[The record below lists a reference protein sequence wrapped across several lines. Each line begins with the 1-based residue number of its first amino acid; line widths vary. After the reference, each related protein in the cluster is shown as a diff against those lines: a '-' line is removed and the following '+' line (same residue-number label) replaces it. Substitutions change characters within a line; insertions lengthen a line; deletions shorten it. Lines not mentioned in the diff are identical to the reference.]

1 MDLSFDDEPKMS
13 REAMKDEALDRME
26 LLGLPSYARAALKQS
41 NMLTLSDIN
50 DLVCSSRVDGVPEE
64 IMKQIKAWEEKYGAL
79 IFHVIHTKVECP
91 CLLSPD
97 CPLIFHVI
105 HTKGLYLGFEYYDC
119 LSVSPYES
127 DWDYERDLM
136 EDRGDT
142 WAMAFQINVTKPEYT
157 GSGSIK
163 IENHSGVLK
172 RVL

>member
-26 LLGLPSYARAALKQS
+26 LLGLPSYSRAALKQS

-79 IFHVIHTKVECP
+79 IFHVIHTK
-91 CLLSPD
+91 
-97 CPLIFHVI
+97 
-105 HTKGLYLGFEYYDC
+105 GLYLGFEYYDC

-142 WAMAFQINVTKPEYT
+142 WAMAFSINLTKPEFT
-157 GSGSIK
+157 ESGTIK

>member
-26 LLGLPSYARAALKQS
+26 LLGLPPYAKAAFKVDDY
-41 NMLTLSDIN
+41 LTLSDVS
-50 DLVCSSRVDGVPEE
+50 DKVCKSRVNGVPED
-64 IMKQIKAWEEKYGAL
+64 IKKIIKAQEEKFGVL
-79 IFHVIHTKVECP
+79 IFHVIYT
-91 CLLSPD
+91 
-97 CPLIFHVI
+97 
-105 HTKGLYLGFEYYDC
+105 TGLYEGIETFDC
-119 LSVSPYES
+119 LCVSPYES

-142 WAMAFQINVTKPEYT
+142 WAMALCINVTKPEYT
-157 GSGSIK
+157 ESGSIK

>member
-26 LLGLPSYARAALKQS
+26 LLGLPSYARAALKQLD
-41 NMLTLSDIN
+41 MLTLSDIN
-50 DLVCSSRVDGVPEE
+50 DLVCSSRVDGIPEE
-64 IMKQIKAWEEKYGAL
+64 IMKQIKAWEEKYGA
-79 IFHVIHTKVECP
+79 
-91 CLLSPD
+91 
-97 CPLIFHVI
+97 LIFHVI

-142 WAMAFQINVTKPEYT
+142 WAMSYSINITKPEFT
-157 GSGSIK
+157 ESGTIK
-163 IENHSGVLK
+163 IENHSGVFK

>member
-13 REAMKDEALDRME
+13 REAMKDEALERME
-26 LLGLPSYARAALKQS
+26 LLGLPPYAKAAFKVDEY
-41 NMLTLSDIN
+41 LTFSDIS
-50 DLVCSSRVDGVPEE
+50 DKVCQSRVDGVPED
-64 IMKQIKAWEEKYGAL
+64 IKKLIKEYEEKFGAL
-79 IFHVIHTKVECP
+79 IY
-91 CLLSPD
+91 
-97 CPLIFHVI
+97 HVI
-105 HTKGLYLGFEYYDC
+105 HTKGIYVGFEYYDC

-142 WAMAFQINVTKPEYT
+142 WAMSYSINVTKPEYT
-157 GSGSIK
+157 ESGTIK

>member
-1 MDLSFDDEPKMS
+1 MDLSFDYEPKMS

-41 NMLTLSDIN
+41 DMLTLSDIN

-64 IMKQIKAWEEKYGAL
+64 IMKQIRAWEEKYGNYVY
-79 IFHVIHTKVECP
+79 HVIHSVG
-91 CLLSPD
+91 
-97 CPLIFHVI
+97 V
-105 HTKGLYLGFEYYDC
+105 FERYNC
-119 LSVSPYES
+119 LSVSGYES
-127 DWDYERDLM
+127 DWDYERGLM

-142 WAMAFQINVTKPEYT
+142 WAMAFCINITKPEYT
-157 GSGSIK
+157 ESGSIK